1 MAQLK
6 DLLVSGPSR
15 FVGEIFSNEAQ
26 LTTINAPTSSGGTT
40 YGPGTNGQVLK
51 SNGSSVYWTSD
62 TNTDTIPSAY
72 CTSSSATPNKAA
84 SLSGYS
90 LLTNQYFMLTLTNS
104 NTVIGAFTLNV
115 NNKGAIPVYINGL
128 PSSDSNWTM
137 PAGTYLV
144 FYDGTNYH
152 VRTDGKIP
160 NYSSISDETI
170 DNIINTVDT
179 GYISG
184 VPNAR
189 QIPWTGASVYGSDV
203 QSAIEYVANLV
214 VGAMRNSY

>member
-1 MAQLK
+1 
-6 DLLVSGPSR
+6 
-15 FVGEIFSNEAQ
+15 
-26 LTTINAPTSSGGTT
+26 
-40 YGPGTNGQVLK
+40 
-51 SNGSSVYWTSD
+51 
-62 TNTDTIPSAY
+62 
-72 CTSSSATPNKAA
+72 
-84 SLSGYS
+84 
-90 LLTNQYFMLTLTNS
+90 MLTLTNS

-189 QIPWTGASVYGSDV
+189 
-203 QSAIEYVANLV
+203 
-214 VGAMRNSY
+214 